1 MPWRNHRKGD
11 KGDSVEMTSMV
22 DVTFL
27 LLIFFMVTASFSFQK
42 SIQMP
47 SQQTEDAS
55 LTANDPEAAPVT
67 VHVDPRGSF
76 YVMTPQW
83 EQETLGKQQ
92 LTTALKR
99 AAAETDDTP
108 RLSVQVHELA
118 QLRALVDVLDSGTT
132 AGFAAVQV
140 TQVDHLW

>member
-1 MPWRNHRKGD
+1 MMPWRNGR

-27 LLIFFMVTASFSFQK
+27 LLIFFMVTAAFNLQK
-42 SIQMP
+42 SIELP
-47 SQQTEDAS
+47 PQQSEQAS
-55 LTANDPEAAPVT
+55 RSPDQLEAAAVT
-67 VHVDPRGSF
+67 VQVDPRGSF
-76 YVMTPQW
+76 YVMTPRW
-83 EQETLGKQQ
+83 EQETVGKQQ

-108 RLSVQVHELA
+108 RLSVQIHELA
-118 QLRALVDVLDSGTT
+118 QLRALVDVLDVGTT
-132 AGFAAVQV
+132 AGFAAVRV